1 MNKLF
6 SFVVLTFVFLNSI
19 NIFAFENLGSVSTAL
34 GGAGVGS
41 VIESDGAFNNPAS
54 IAFFGQKTVALSYG
68 SEAQRIS
75 FADNG
80 EDSLFPAMI
89 GYSRNS
95 AFDVDTES
103 FYLGFAYPIKKLFS
117 VGANFGFQSTKIP
130 PSTDKERQNVVD
142 VGVTYRPQ
150 AWLSTGLV
158 LKNKPLKDSDLP
170 DAIDDRPSLAAG
182 IEMQYMDLT
191 NVRFEIESGKNAQSD
206 QRLIYKFGLES
217 YINEWFFGRIGYQ
230 NNNLES
236 QNYFTA
242 GIGLGGSQ
250 FGLHYAYTKESE
262 LQKDEDH
269 SIDLIMPF

>member
-1 MNKLF
+1 M
-6 SFVVLTFVFLNSI
+6 LTFVFLASL
-19 NIFAFENLGSVSTAL
+19 NIYAFENLGSVSTAL

-54 IAFFGQKTVALSYG
+54 ISFFGQKTVALSYG
-68 SEAQRIS
+68 SEAQRVS

-103 FYLGFAYPIKKLFS
+103 FYVGFAYPIKKLFS
-117 VGANFGFQSTKIP
+117 VGANFGFQSTKIH
-130 PSTDKERQNVVD
+130 PSTDKERQNVID
-142 VGVTYRPQ
+142 LGLTYRPQ
-150 AWLSTGLV
+150 AWLSAGLV

-170 DAIDDRPSLAAG
+170 DAIDDRPSLAVG
-182 IEMQYMDLT
+182 LEMQYMDLT
-191 NVRFEIESGKNAQSD
+191 NFRAEIESGKNTQSD

-217 YINEWFFGRIGYQ
+217 YINEWFFARIGYQ

-242 GIGLGGSQ
+242 GMGLGGSQ

>member
-6 SFVVLTFVFLNSI
+6 LSLMLTFVFLASL
-19 NIFAFENLGSVSTAL
+19 NIYAFENLGSVSTAL

-54 IAFFGQKTVALSYG
+54 ISFFGQKTVALSYG
-68 SEAQRIS
+68 SEAQRVS

-95 AFDVDTES
+95 AFDIDTES
-103 FYLGFAYPIKKLFS
+103 FYVGFAYPIKKLFS
-117 VGANFGFQSTKIP
+117 VGANFGFQSTKIH
-130 PSTDKERQNVVD
+130 PSTDKERQNVID
-142 VGVTYRPQ
+142 LGLTYRPQ
-150 AWLSTGLV
+150 AWLSAGLV

-170 DAIDDRPSLAAG
+170 DTIDDRPSVAAG
-182 IEMQYMDLT
+182 FEIQYMDLT
-191 NVRFEIESGKNAQSD
+191 NFRAEIESGKNTQSD

-217 YINEWFFGRIGYQ
+217 YINEWFFARIGYQ

-242 GIGLGGSQ
+242 GMGLGGSQ